1 MSLKKFSVYLPV
13 DLSGGQAAQQ
23 KQGGVNGPAGKYM
36 ILGKISHI
44 LLHPTDLHDLS
55 SFLRSP
61 GGFQYSMAVVQPM
74 IKGYGSIDDIGHFL
88 YSSFLLVTVQSEAF
102 AANEK

>member
-23 KQGGVNGPAGKYM
+23 KQEGVNGPAGKYM

-61 GGFQYSMAVVQPM
+61 GGFQFSMAVVQPM
-74 IKGYGSIDDIGHFL
+74 IKG
-88 YSSFLLVTVQSEAF
+88 
-102 AANEK
+102 